1 MTPRLLSYLNYI
13 QEAIVRQGGAKLEGS
28 RMVSFHKNI
37 ARLSIK
43 DGGAIQIQ
51 TFALADGQVCVKTA
65 LYWPGLP
72 SPAFYAVYPTTEDF
86 SWENAAEKVAQMWI
100 EGPLSA
106 GINPMGESDAGP
118 ALSRLVAAS

>member
-1 MTPRLLSYLNYI
+1 MTPRLLSFLNLI
-13 QEAIVRQGGAKLEGS
+13 QDAIARQSDVKLEGT

-37 ARLSIK
+37 ARFTMK
-43 DGGAIQIQ
+43 DGGALQVQ
-51 TFALADGQVCVKTA
+51 SFSLADGQACVKAA

-72 SPAFYAVYPTTEDF
+72 SPAFYAVYPTNEDF

-100 EGPLSA
+100 EGPLAA
-106 GINPMGESDAGP
+106 GLNPLGESDAGP